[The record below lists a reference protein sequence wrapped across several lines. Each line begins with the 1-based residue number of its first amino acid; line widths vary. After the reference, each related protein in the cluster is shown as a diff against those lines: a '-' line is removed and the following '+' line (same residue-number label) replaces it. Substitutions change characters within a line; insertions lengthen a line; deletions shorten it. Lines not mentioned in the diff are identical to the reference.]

1 MGMRTWL
8 TNLTEAG
15 QVRLLNVQLDKL
27 FKAIGLSDSKTGTP
41 IQDLTKDIL
50 NRIHPVGSI
59 FISVDSSNPADLF
72 GGEWERVKD
81 TFLLAAGDVYA
92 AGSTGG
98 EAEHTLTTDEAP
110 AHNHTPSSSSWYFNV
125 SNGGLS
131 SSVIARKRVA
141 SSTSSSI
148 YVIAQDDGAYGN
160 IYTYNTTNTIG
171 GGQPHNNMPPY
182 VAVFIWKRIS

>member
-72 GGEWERVKD
+72 GGKWERVKD

-92 AGSTGG
+92 AGTEGG
-98 EAEHTLTTDEAP
+98 EAAHTLTVSEMP
-110 AHNHTPSSSSWYFNV
+110 SHNHNLKIQGTETAANALTYSSQKNRF
-125 SNGGLS
+125 GGGGSL
-131 SSVIARKRVA
+131 VQ
-141 SSTSSSI
+141 STG
-148 YVIAQDDGAYGN
+148 D
-160 IYTYNTTNTIG
+160 
-171 GGQPHNNMPPY
+171 GQPHNNMPPY

>member
-27 FKAIGLSDSKTGTP
+27 FKAIGLNDSKTGTP

-81 TFLLAAGDVYA
+81 AFLLAAGDVYA
-92 AGSTGG
+92 AGTEGG
-98 EAEHTLTTDEAP
+98 EAEHTLTVAEI
-110 AHNHTPSSSSWYFNV
+110 PSHSHHVRTQGSETAQNALTY
-125 SNGGLS
+125 
-131 SSVIARKRVA
+131 
-141 SSTSSSI
+141 TSQKSRL
-148 YVIAQDDGAYGN
+148 AGAGTLVQN
-160 IYTYNTTNTIG
+160 AG